1 MKGAMLMFYLLSMIT
16 GILECGWI
24 ASGVVRGL
32 ALWQI
37 LCYPLCYHLG
47 NLFPKP
53 FSLPKSVLIVFC
65 SVSAIATVILAAAPL
80 PEEVRFILTCL
91 CLFLLSAVIQSV
103 REGMKSDGNR
113 LLKRVCR
120 VAGFALS
127 PLAAFIP
134 QIILFAAVGSAFFG
148 LTQYS
153 GGKLRFIRPCS
164 QGGYSLVMLFHQLH
178 YFFYAHI
185 TLAAVS
191 LALSRQVPVIKALG
205 YAFTRNPA
213 LFGAVAGALF
223 FCGTWMTY
231 MSVEPVASRLTK
243 KIMPVFFIGHSAVFV
258 LLLAMS
264 LVTDTTLFVVLW
276 LLTGFG
282 GGTVYTINATA
293 KQSGRH
299 DKDSMTVSEN
309 LGHTLGLLAAVI
321 VSAVFGSYSPD
332 IMLVCGALSALA
344 AMLCMTFTAG
354 KEKHNESISDN
365 G

>member
-1 MKGAMLMFYLLSMIT
+1 MYQLDFYLLSMIT
-16 GILECGWI
+16 GVLECGWI
-24 ASGVVRGL
+24 VSGIVQGL
-32 ALWQI
+32 PLWQI

-53 FSLPKSVLIVFC
+53 FSLPKRALLVFC
-65 SVSAIATVILAAAPL
+65 SVSAIAAVILVAAPL

-103 REGMKSDGNR
+103 RDSMKSDGNR

-127 PLAAFIP
+127 PLAVAVP
-134 QIILFAAVGSAFFG
+134 ETILFAAAALAFLG
-148 LTQYS
+148 LTGYA
-153 GGKLRFIRPCS
+153 GRKLRFTLPGS

-185 TLAAVS
+185 TLAAAG
-191 LALSRQVPVIKALG
+191 LALGKQEPVIKALG
-205 YAFTRNPA
+205 YAFARNPA

-231 MSVEPVASRLTK
+231 MSVEPITSRLTK
-243 KIMPVFFIGHSAVFV
+243 KIMPVFFAGHSAVFV

-282 GGTVYTINATA
+282 GGTVYTITAKA
-293 KQSGRH
+293 KQSGRY
-299 DKDSMTVSEN
+299 DKASMTVSEN

-321 VSAVFGSYSPD
+321 VSAVFGASSPD

-344 AMLCMTFTAG
+344 AMFCMTFTAG
-354 KEKHNESISDN
+354 KEKHNESITDN